1 MLCPNKFYYPCY
13 YYYYCNELYV
23 EDAFARRIGGL
34 SQC

>member
-13 YYYYCNELYV
+13 YYYWNELYV
-23 EDAFARRIGGL
+23 EDAFARGIGEL